1 MSPASRSKGST
12 TRGDPAGDRK
22 GRNLRLRARI
32 LAAVR
37 GFFFE
42 QGYLEVETPHLLA
55 TPLPESHIRFVQTER
70 GVLHP
75 SPELYMKRLLAAGHP
90 RIFQIARCF
99 RDRERGDRHLRE
111 FTLLEWYCAGSDYRG
126 LMETCEAMIRFA
138 ARAVDRASPMR
149 YQGREIDLEG
159 AWERITV
166 AGAFERYA
174 PEPLEEAISHGRF
187 EEDLVVHVEPRL
199 GAPRPV
205 FLHDYPASMASLAR
219 LSPAAPEVSE
229 RVELYLG
236 GLEIAN
242 GFSELT
248 DPEEQRRRFERDLE
262 ERARLG
268 RRTFPVPE
276 VFLEALDR
284 MPEAAG
290 MALGIDR
297 LAMVLTDS
305 ARIDDVV
312 AFTPEDG

>member
-1 MSPASRSKGST
+1 MSPASRSKGGVPA
-12 TRGDPAGDRK
+12 GDPAALK
-22 GRNLRLRARI
+22 GRNLRLRARL
-32 LAAVR
+32 LAAIR
-37 GFFFE
+37 GFFSDR
-42 QGYLEVETPHLLA
+42 GYLEVETPHLLPA
-55 TPLPESHIRFVQTER
+55 PIPETHIRFVDTAY

-90 RIFQIARCF
+90 RIFQISRCF
-99 RDRERGDRHLRE
+99 RDRERSDRHLRE

-126 LMETCEAMIRFA
+126 LMATCEAMIRHV
-138 ARAVDRASPMR
+138 ARTLGLASPLR
-149 YQGREIDLEG
+149 YQGREVDLEG
-159 AWERITV
+159 PWERITV
-166 AGAFERYA
+166 VGAFERHA
-174 PEPLEEAISHGRF
+174 PETLEEAISNGRF

-199 GAPRPV
+199 GTPGPV

-219 LSPAAPEVSE
+219 LKRDAPEVGE

-248 DPEEQRRRFERDLE
+248 DPAEQRRRFERDLE
-262 ERARLG
+262 ERARRG
-268 RRTFPVPE
+268 RRRFPMPE
-276 VFLEALDR
+276 LFLEALDR

>member
-1 MSPASRSKGST
+1 M
-12 TRGDPAGDRK
+12 
-22 GRNLRLRARI
+22 

-37 GFFFE
+37 GFFSE
-42 QGYLEVETPHLLA
+42 RGYLEVETPHLL
-55 TPLPESHIRFVQTER
+55 PVPIPEAHIQFVETAR
-70 GVLHP
+70 GAVLHP

-90 RIFQIARCF
+90 RIFQVARCF
-99 RDRERGDRHLRE
+99 RGAERGDRHLRE
-111 FTLLEWYCAGSDYRG
+111 FTLLEWYCAGADYRG
-126 LMETCEAMIRFA
+126 LMETCEAMIGSA
-138 ARAVDRASPMR
+138 ARELGLGRRIR
-149 YQGREIDLEG
+149 YQGREIDLE
-159 AWERITV
+159 APWERITV
-166 AGAFERYA
+166 AEAFDRHA
-174 PEPLEEAISHGRF
+174 PEPLEEAISNGRF
-187 EEDLVVHVEPRL
+187 EEDLVVHLEPRL

-205 FLHDYPASMASLAR
+205 FLTDYPASMASLAR
-219 LSPAAPEVSE
+219 RRRDAPEVCE

-242 GFSELT
+242 GFTELT

-262 ERARLG
+262 ERERLG
-268 RRTFPVPE
+268 RRTFPLPE